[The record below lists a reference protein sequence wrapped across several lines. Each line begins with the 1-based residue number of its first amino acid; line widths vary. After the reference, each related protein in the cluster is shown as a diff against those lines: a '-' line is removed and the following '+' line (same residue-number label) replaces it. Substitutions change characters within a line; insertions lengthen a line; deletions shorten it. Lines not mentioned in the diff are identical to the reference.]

1 MISIVEIYSDTDELV
16 GAAGDRL
23 ITSITSAI
31 AARGQAYTC

>member
-1 MISIVEIYSDTDELV
+1 